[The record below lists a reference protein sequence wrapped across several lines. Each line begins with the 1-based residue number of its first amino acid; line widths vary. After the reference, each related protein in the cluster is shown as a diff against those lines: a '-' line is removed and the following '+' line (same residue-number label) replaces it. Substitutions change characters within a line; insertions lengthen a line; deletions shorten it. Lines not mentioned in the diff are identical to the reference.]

1 MKRLILD
8 GYRNPRLRGH
18 CPPYPGTYRAH
29 PTHCDELADHN
40 EIHQLFFWFLEES
53 GELGMVRDLGK
64 ALRFAELWN
73 ARLKEERPFEVME
86 VADGDAPSEKS
97 GGHFI
102 GFDLSLGYN
111 NSLLSWG
118 LKLSVATNQLAE
130 PVRELCDLL
139 RRHYAPQLNGQG
151 LFQNCEA
158 ASGCL
163 RSMTALQGLSPNLFE
178 GGDLREFRRVG
189 LYTVASRP
197 ASEPDTMQQ
206 LATGR

>member
-1 MKRLILD
+1 MVTEIHDCGVTVRHTAEHTGRTQPTVMSSRITARLISCFSGFSKKVGSWAWFETSVKRYDSPSYGTHVLK
-8 GYRNPRLRGH
+8 RNAPLRSWKWRMGTRSPRVVGTSSDSICLR
-18 CPPYPGTYRAH
+18 A
-29 PTHCDELADHN
+29 
-40 EIHQLFFWFLEES
+40 
-53 GELGMVRDLGK
+53 
-64 ALRFAELWN
+64 
-73 ARLKEERPFEVME
+73 
-86 VADGDAPSEKS
+86 
-97 GGHFI
+97 
-102 GFDLSLGYN
+102 N

-118 LKLSVATNQLAE
+118 LKLSVGTNQLAE
-130 PVRELCDLL
+130 PVRDLCDLL

-178 GGDLREFRRVG
+178 GGDLREFRPVG